1 MYIWCI
7 CIYIYIIYIY
17 ITIHIYMISHHHI
30 HLLSI
35 FSHHPSPGA
44 RLWGLSAEGSHETA
58 DPTALRGPTNGS
70 LGPQKAGPK
79 STRNGRKPM
88 ETMDLQHG
96 HGNIMVFLPWFFHR
110 WKMNIGRCKF
120 RTVTCKSSN
129 PITKAKT
136 HIMKNT
142 HIYIYIHRCIYIY
155 IKKCIYIYIYISV
168 PNISISISGKTSTFF
183 SWQRRPPT
191 WTTSWRSC
199 WIHGFRRRRACWM
212 IGTLK
217 NGEETMGLYHG

>member
-7 CIYIYIIYIY
+7 CIYIYIIYIHHYTY
-17 ITIHIYMISHHHI
+17 IYIWYPIIISICWASSPIIHRQEPDSEGFLQKDPMKPQIQ
-30 HLLSI
+30 
-35 FSHHPSPGA
+35 
-44 RLWGLSAEGSHETA
+44 RLFEAQQTALWVPKKRVQKAQETA
-58 DPTALRGPTNGS
+58 GN
-70 LGPQKAGPK
+70 QW
-79 STRNGRKPM
+79 KPWIYSMDM
-88 ETMDLQHG
+88 ETS
-96 HGNIMVFLPWFFHR
+96 WCFFHDFSIVGR
-110 WKMNIGRCKF
+110 W
-120 RTVTCKSSN
+120 TSAAASSELWHAN
-129 PITKAKT
+129 PATQSLKQKHT
-136 HIMKNT
+136 SWKT
-142 HIYIYIHRCIYIY
+142 HIYIYIHRCIYIH
-155 IKKCIYIYIYISV
+155 KKMYIYISV

>member
-1 MYIWCI
+1 MYIYL
-7 CIYIYIIYIY
+7 IYIYMYIHYYTQIYIY
-17 ITIHIYMISHHHI
+17 DIPSSYPFVE
-30 HLLSI
+30 HLLPWHRQEPDSEGFLQKDPMKPQI
-35 FSHHPSPGA
+35 Q
-44 RLWGLSAEGSHETA
+44 RLFEAQQT
-58 DPTALRGPTNGS
+58 
-70 LGPQKAGPK
+70 GPQKAGPK

-96 HGNIMVFLPWFFHR
+96 HGNIMVFLPWFFHS

-142 HIYIYIHRCIYIY
+142 HIYIHRC
-155 IKKCIYIYIYISV
+155 IYIYISV
-168 PNISISISGKTSTFF
+168 PNTSISISGKTSTFF

-217 NGEETMGLYHG
+217 KWWGNNGFISWLIDLNRCQ